1 MQEARHPRCLVLG
14 VDTPL
19 VPVSALAHLCRLH
32 QQGVTVLECRGH
44 QEPLIGV
51 YDSHL
56 SSAIEP
62 LIVDYGA
69 PVWTLEHQT
78 TWQTFSYQGP
88 EVFLKNCNTPRDY
101 AAICDTMDS
110 YIGCGITLL

>member
-1 MQEARHPRCLVLG
+1 M
-14 VDTPL
+14 
-19 VPVSALAHLCRLH
+19 
-32 QQGVTVLECRGH
+32 ECRGH